1 LHSSQKE
8 IKNNFKICLVHLVL
22 PNNHSSDKFGIVASI
37 KFYVYKEP
45 PYYVAQCINVDVSSF
60 GNSIE
65 EAITNL
71 EEAVALYLEEAVALY
86 LEEPAGPLAY
96 RLADEQT
103 ARSRIRGLFR
113 RSPEVGWLTRRP

>member
-1 LHSSQKE
+1 MT
-8 IKNNFKICLVHLVL
+8 
-22 PNNHSSDKFGIVASI
+22 PI

-71 EEAVALYLEEAVALY
+71 KEAVALY
-86 LEEPAGPLAY
+86 LEEPSGLLAY
-96 RLADEQT
+96 RPAEELVLGEAL
-103 ARSRIRGLFR
+103 IG
-113 RSPEVGWLTRRP
+113 G

>member
-1 LHSSQKE
+1 MT
-8 IKNNFKICLVHLVL
+8 
-22 PNNHSSDKFGIVASI
+22 SI

-71 EEAVALYLEEAVALY
+71 KEAVALY
-86 LEEPAGPLAY
+86 LEEPPGPLGY
-96 RLADEQT
+96 RLADDILIGET
-103 ARSRIRGLFR
+103 SIGA
-113 RSPEVGWLTRRP
+113 